1 MTIALTIVQL
11 LSGLVVTAIVLMQSG
26 KSAGLSGA
34 IAGAAD
40 TFLAKNKAKSLDSQL
55 ARITK
60 WAGLLFVVITIV
72 LNMLAA

>member
-11 LSGLVVTAIVLMQSG
+11 IAGLVVTAIVLMQSG

-40 TFLAKNKAKSLDSQL
+40 TFLAKNKAKSVDAQL

-60 WAGLLFVVITIV
+60 WAALVFVVITIV